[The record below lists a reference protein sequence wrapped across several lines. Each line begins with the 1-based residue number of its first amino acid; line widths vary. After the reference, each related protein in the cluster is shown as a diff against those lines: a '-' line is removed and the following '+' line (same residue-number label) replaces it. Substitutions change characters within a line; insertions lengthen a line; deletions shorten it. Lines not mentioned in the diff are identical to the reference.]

1 MNSERNR
8 KNFSALLL
16 IVTFFSFTSI
26 FLRFSQIMVQ
36 GEINGEDLAKNVE
49 ALYTKNNTLQ
59 AKRGTIYDRFGNPIA
74 LDAKAYKMIGILTD
88 KWSSEDNPQHV
99 LDKAGVAEVLSRHIN
114 LEQEDILHYLNKD
127 VDQVEFGA
135 PGDNLSYHTVQNI
148 QKDLETNDLKGII
161 FEERQKRLYPNGT
174 FASHTVGFAQYTTA
188 DDEESEKELMGVSGL
203 ENTFDELLTGINGQ
217 KMYQKDRFGYL
228 LPGLENE
235 ETEPKDGHDLYMTL
249 DHKLQAHLEIIL
261 DKVQSENESKAIT
274 VNVLDVKT
282 GEILANGQR
291 PSYNATTLE
300 DIETWQNLLVEYT
313 FEPGSTMKVLT
324 LAAAIEE
331 GVFNPNN
338 YYESGSQKIHGG
350 YVRDHNPNG
359 WGWISELEGISR
371 SSNTL
376 FVNLVEQMGHDV
388 WKEYLDAFGLGKQTG
403 IALPNEQA
411 GVNPYEWPLQKVNTG
426 FGQGIS
432 VTPIQ
437 MLQAFNTIANQG
449 EMIKPKLIKK
459 SVESDTGIETDYETV
474 KLESPISKETAE
486 KTLAYL
492 KEATEMEFA
501 VARHFTKEGQSLVA
515 KTGTAQLVDAS
526 TGLYSASEY
535 IYSVVSM
542 FPAENPEY
550 LVYITVQEPNLSA
563 DAPTGNQVVVKIFH
577 ALVDRIIDFT
587 KDAENTVTD
596 GENLQYIS
604 TPSLLDQTVDEA
616 VASLNELTNE
626 YTVIGTGD
634 TVVQQ
639 LPYPDTP
646 LFNDQQIILMTNGAT
661 TMPDLTNWSRNDA
674 LKVAELTGTRMNFLG
689 EGYVLEQDLAVG
701 SYMEPGTTITITL
714 SSEKPGDNL
723 EEADNHE

>member
-1 MNSERNR
+1 
-8 KNFSALLL
+8 
-16 IVTFFSFTSI
+16 
-26 FLRFSQIMVQ
+26 MVQ
-36 GEINGEDLAKNVE
+36 GEINGEDLEKNVE
-49 ALYTKNNTLQ
+49 SLYTKNRILQ

-74 LDAKAYKMIGILTD
+74 LDAKAYKMTGVLTD

-99 LDKAGVAEVLSRHIN
+99 SDKAGVADVLSRHIN
-114 LEQEDILHYLNKD
+114 LEQQDILGYLNKD

-135 PGDNLSYHTVQNI
+135 PGNNLSYHTVQNI
-148 QKDLETNDLKGII
+148 KDDLESNDLKGII

-174 FASHTVGFAQYTTA
+174 FASHTIGLAQYTNT
-188 DDEESEKELMGVSGL
+188 DEEQSEKELTGVSGL
-203 ENTFDELLTGINGQ
+203 ENTFDDLLTGINGK
-217 KMYQKDRFGYL
+217 KMYQKDSFGYL
-228 LPGLENE
+228 IPGLENE
-235 ETEPKDGHDLYMTL
+235 ETEPKDGHNLYMTL

-261 DKVQSENESKAIT
+261 DKVQSENESKAMT
-274 VNVLDVKT
+274 VNVLDVKS
-282 GEILANGQR
+282 GEILANAQR

-300 DIETWQNLLVEYT
+300 DIETWQNLLAEYT

-338 YYESGSQKIHGG
+338 YYKSGTQRIHGG

-359 WGWISELEGISR
+359 WGWISELEGVSR

-376 FVNLVEQMGHDV
+376 FVNLIEQMGHDV

-411 GVNPYEWPLQKVNTG
+411 GSNPYEWPLQKVNTG

-437 MLQAFNTIANQG
+437 MLQAFNSIANQG
-449 EMIKPKLIKK
+449 EMIEPKLIKK
-459 SVESDTGIETDYETV
+459 SVESGTEIETVFETV

-486 KTLAYL
+486 KTLTYL
-492 KEATEMEFA
+492 KESTEMEFA
-501 VARHFTKEGQSLVA
+501 VARDFQKEGHSIIA

-550 LVYITVQEPNLSA
+550 LVYITVEEPNRSA
-563 DAPTGNQVVVKIFH
+563 DASTGNQVVQKIYH
-577 ALVDRIIDFT
+577 PLVDRIIDFT
-587 KDAENTVTD
+587 QEAESTSID
-596 GENLQYIS
+596 GQNIQYIS
-604 TPSLLDQTVDEA
+604 TPSFLDQTVNEA
-616 VASLNELTNE
+616 VASVSELDNEHTL
-626 YTVIGTGD
+626 IGTGD
-634 TVVQQ
+634 EVVQQ

-661 TMPDLTNWSRNDA
+661 TMPDLTDWSRNDA
-674 LKVAELTGTRMNFLG
+674 LKVAELTGTKMKFIG
-689 EGYVLEQDLAVG
+689 EGYVLEQDLAAG
-701 SYMEPGTTITITL
+701 SYIKPGITITITL
-714 SSEKPGDNL
+714 SSEKPGENTGNL
-723 EEADNHE
+723 EEIDDNE